1 MLFSIV
7 LLGKIPLKRYNLST
21 YLNEV
26 KEQDLDKGCQVEG
39 ALHGGPE
46 EDTLI
51 KVAGAECRGGDKE
64 GSCGVGRKEIV
75 YSLKGTRNGLEF
87 TPS

>member
-1 MLFSIV
+1 MRMLFSIV

-26 KEQDLDKGCQVEG
+26 KEQDLDKRCQVEG

-51 KVAGAECRGGDKE
+51 KVAGAECSDKKA
-64 GSCGVGRKEIV
+64 GCGVGRKEIV
-75 YSLKGTRNGLEF
+75 YSLKGTGNGLEF
-87 TPS
+87 TSS